1 MPMSIGGS
9 RFAHTTSPVT
19 AIEASSSG
27 KFEHQVDQ
35 RAHLFDARRLDAD
48 TAQRDVLDAMK
59 QQHLVAGVVDV
70 GVDFEAWELTRVLF
84 GFAHHLVSRGGPISQ
99 ISGMA
104 PSQGMIR
111 EFARKR
117 LANLARC
124 WPVMRLSVRNALR
137 KPPLSGAVAFWN
149 GSCTLGGRMRRRNQ
163 FLMAAAMLFSVG
175 AGACAHTDYFPGTT
189 ILRTEDNVKIVETLE
204 QYRRRLLEHNVDGLL
219 VLASQ
224 TYFEDSGTPRSDD
237 DYGYEGLKQVLG
249 NKLKLVKSLRY
260 EIEYR
265 NITVKGNRA
274 EVEVFLDGSFDAPR
288 RKPAI
293 ATAASTTTTASCSS
307 ARTISGSS
315 SAGCDRAR
323 RGDT

>member
-1 MPMSIGGS
+1 
-9 RFAHTTSPVT
+9 
-19 AIEASSSG
+19 
-27 KFEHQVDQ
+27 
-35 RAHLFDARRLDAD
+35 
-48 TAQRDVLDAMK
+48 
-59 QQHLVAGVVDV
+59 
-70 GVDFEAWELTRVLF
+70 
-84 GFAHHLVSRGGPISQ
+84 
-99 ISGMA
+99 
-104 PSQGMIR
+104 
-111 EFARKR
+111 
-117 LANLARC
+117 
-124 WPVMRLSVRNALR
+124 MR
-137 KPPLSGAVAFWN
+137 
-149 GSCTLGGRMRRRNQ
+149 TRNQ

-274 EVEVFLDGSFDAPR
+274 EVEVFLDGSFELAAEAGDRYR
-288 RKPAI
+288 RVNDYHRFVLERENDQWKFV
-293 ATAASTTTTASCSS
+293 
-307 ARTISGSS
+307 
-315 SAGCDRAR
+315 
-323 RGDT
+323 RGM